1 MVSTGSR
8 VRIPLRASTAAV
20 PHDLDSL
27 PMPEIWLVVSE
38 GPDAGR
44 EWRLSE
50 ALVIGRAGDA
60 DVVLAD
66 PTVSRHHASISAQ
79 GETAVVEDLES
90 SNGTFVN
97 GQQLAQPRRVGAGD
111 VIGLGTSTAIEVTVG
126 PTGSHTPTGEPTVVE
141 QAPEP
146 PPSGGTT
153 AG

>member
-1 MVSTGSR
+1 
-8 VRIPLRASTAAV
+8 
-20 PHDLDSL
+20 
-27 PMPEIWLVVSE
+27 MPEIWLVVSE
-38 GPDAGR
+38 GRDAGR

-50 ALVIGRAGDA
+50 SLVIGRAGDA

-79 GETAVVEDLES
+79 GETAVIEDLES

-97 GQQLAQPRRVGAGD
+97 GEQLAQPRRVGAGD
-111 VIGLGTSTAIEVTVG
+111 VIGLGASTTIEVTVG
-126 PTGSHTPTGEPTVVE
+126 PTESHTPTGEPTVVE
-141 QAPEP
+141 HLSDA